1 MLKITKKVDT
11 LFNKE
16 SSRHDEMRMSIWNRS
31 GEFVG
36 KLSLLYAISENLE
49 STEPP
54 EISVRREY
62 SMKDDDVGKVDV
74 KRAEDRYRVFL
85 RVLSPGDRQESF
97 SVLTLDPKLHPL
109 TESNVVFRGTMDATT
124 VHQREVF
131 QEAIRWGAY
140 AIMVAHN
147 HPSGDPTPS
156 AQDVELTRKLVEV
169 SRIMAIPLLDHIIVG
184 AVDSVNGKGFVSM
197 RENGSVEFK

>member
-1 MLKITKKVDT
+1 
-11 LFNKE
+11 
-16 SSRHDEMRMSIWNRS
+16 MSIWNRS

-36 KLSLLYAISENLE
+36 KLSLLYAISESLE
-49 STEPP
+49 STEPL

-62 SMKDDDVGKVDV
+62 SMKDDAVRKVDV
-74 KRAEDRYRVFL
+74 KRTEDRYRV
-85 RVLSPGDRQESF
+85 LSQGDRQESF
-97 SVLTLDPKLHPL
+97 SVLPLDAKLHPL
-109 TESNVVFRGTMDATT
+109 TEPNVVFRGTMDATT
-124 VHQREVF
+124 VHPREVF
-131 QEAIRWGAY
+131 QEAIRWGMY